1 MYWNR
6 ARTLALAACGL
17 PALLLMAPAA
27 QAGGTPKIG
36 LDKTGPTSA
45 HQGETVT
52 YGFAVEN
59 TGDVRLSDPVITD
72 SKCESPITRDAGETD
87 DSFDPGDTWHYSCT
101 YTVPAG

>member
-6 ARTLALAACGL
+6 ARTLVLAACGL

-45 HQGETVT
+45 QQGATVT
-52 YGFAVEN
+52 YAFAVAN

-72 SKCESPITRDAGETD
+72 SKCESPITRAAGETD
-87 DSFDPGDTWHYSCT
+87 ASFDPGDTWHYSCT
-101 YTVPAG
+101 YTVPAD